1 FESVAGQ
8 RSFLPSVLARTRLT
22 DREATVLHQLVE
34 TGSAAEIASALFVS
48 INTVKSQLRSLYR
61 KLGVASR
68 EEALVAAAERG
79 LLEG

>member
-1 FESVAGQ
+1 M
-8 RSFLPSVLARTRLT
+8 
-22 DREATVLHQLVE
+22 
-34 TGSAAEIASALFVS
+34 ASALFVS